1 MKLMLPRR
9 DREKPNPIDSP
20 GGLLRTNSIRPGRFS
35 AAKKRDELAP
45 LHRRFAPDVCEESV
59 GFFATKV
66 QRVECPLWVKRR
78 HSGVTSV
85 CLLYPQKRTS
95 RFMSIRP
102 SRRRNPPFANR
113 VTRLPTNP
121 A

>member
-1 MKLMLPRR
+1 MKLLLPRR

-20 GGLLRTNSIRPGRFS
+20 GGLLRTRDKRPGRRR

-66 QRVECPLWVKRR
+66 QRVKCPLWVK
-78 HSGVTSV
+78 SGHDGPAAECPRYPRKQTSGG
-85 CLLYPQKRTS
+85 RIG
-95 RFMSIRP
+95 MS
-102 SRRRNPPFANR
+102 AKCQ
-113 VTRLPTNP
+113 
-121 A
+121 